1 MKKTQKQLMMLFA
14 CIVILGVAIVILFET
29 NLWASGCLADNAQT
43 EFLLTTLMELMT
55 LGCAFLGLR
64 LFKFKKVKSD
74 LIGLKETALK
84 KWGTIRL
91 GLLGAPLIIDT
102 LLYYTYMK
110 ATFGYLALILVLC
123 LPFVYPSMDRC
134 LSATEEEPEV
144 TEPETEKES

>member
-74 LIGLKETALK
+74 LEFELTNVKPGTWRVVAGWIEQTADAYEYSDALRSWSAKEDGQAKAKSLRVSFEPFDQSIG
-84 KWGTIRL
+84 
-91 GLLGAPLIIDT
+91 
-102 LLYYTYMK
+102 
-110 ATFGYLALILVLC
+110 
-123 LPFVYPSMDRC
+123 
-134 LSATEEEPEV
+134 TEELEQ
-144 TEPETEKES
+144 TEQ